1 MGYIFLN
8 KNNQVRSG
16 WKILSVFVTFI
27 IASILAQLVIILQSG
42 QLFKIS
48 SSVEFIC
55 NIVQCLVMIFSV
67 FIFWKVYDKK
77 PISEIGFINIRK
89 GSGDLIKG
97 LLLGALSLITVFILL
112 LCTNNIILANP
123 LSKPN
128 FNASLITGLILFIFV
143 GIDEEMFARGY
154 CMTVLKQTG
163 NKFAVVII
171 PALIFSFMHSL
182 NPGMSILS
190 YINLFLFGLCTA
202 YMFIRSGNL
211 WLSIGYHIAWNYFEG
226 NICGFLVSGT
236 TASGL
241 YNVRVP
247 VNNIVNGGKF
257 GPEGGLA
264 VTFILILNF
273 LYLWKFYRPSDTDI

>member
-1 MGYIFLN
+1 MDLFLN
-8 KNNQVRSG
+8 KNNQIRSG
-16 WKILSVFVTFI
+16 WKILSVFGTFI
-27 IASILAQLVIILQSG
+27 VTTFLAQLVIILQSG
-42 QLFKIS
+42 QFFKIS
-48 SSVEFIC
+48 SSVLFVC
-55 NIVQCLVMIFSV
+55 NIAQCLAMIFSV
-67 FIFWKVYDKK
+67 FLFWKVYDKK
-77 PISEIGFINIRK
+77 PIKEIGLINIKK

-97 LLLGALSLITVFILL
+97 LLLGALSLMTVFILL
-112 LCTNNIILANP
+112 LCSGNIVLANP

-128 FNASLITGLILFIFV
+128 FNISLITGLILFIFV

-163 NKFAVVII
+163 NKLAVVFI
-171 PALIFSFMHSL
+171 PAVIFSLMHSF

-241 YNVRVP
+241 YSVKVP

-273 LYLWKFYRPSDTDI
+273 LYLSKFYRPSDTDI